1 MAEKRYYW
9 IKLKDTFL
17 TSDAVDFLMSQK
29 NGANYVV
36 LYQMLCLKT
45 VNTGGELS
53 RQIGEVIIPFDIDKI
68 HRDCKYFEK
77 DTVVVA
83 LELYRKL
90 GLVYE
95 NKNGFLQIANFDNLV
110 GSETRQAELMR
121 EKRKRVN
128 EIEQTANQNKT
139 FYIDNYTNKKRY
151 GGNYYYVLERDKN
164 RCASCGSTETLC
176 VHHIIGYDE
185 NEPKSCNASSMIT
198 LCRTCHSNEHNNPH
212 SVVTNKLLDDISF
225 DMELYSLIST
235 INPNSRGNNVTRELQ
250 KSYSKVT
257 QEKDIRYKRIDNR
270 KYKESIS
277 KDIPKKESKSTF
289 DDLISS
295 YTSNSE
301 LHNSIIEFIK
311 MRKLI
316 KKPMTDKALNLLFSS
331 LDKLSKSDTDKKA
344 ILEQSILNCWQGV
357 FPLKTDKPAESTDI
371 NKAIDII
378 NNRRNQAELLQSR
391 FLADLRKN
399 PSFAEAESR
408 LDGLR
413 FDKSKAECQ
422 GRDTTE
428 LERKMKEAEAEFAA
442 VLGKIG
448 YSLSDLETKYT
459 CKKCNDTGFFEGK
472 QCECLKKIMEV

>member
-45 VNTGGELS
+45 INTGGELS

-95 NKNGFLQIANFDNLV
+95 NKNGFLQIADFGNLV
-110 GSETRQAELMR
+110 GGETKWAEY
-121 EKRKRVN
+121 KR
-128 EIEQTANQNKT
+128 
-139 FYIDNYTNKKRY
+139 
-151 GGNYYYVLERDKN
+151 LERQKEEQK
-164 RCASCGSTETLC
+164 RIGQSPKESPTE
-176 VHHIIGYDE
+176 VQQ
-185 NEPKSCNASSMIT
+185 
-198 LCRTCHSNEHNNPH
+198 
-212 SVVTNKLLDDISF
+212 DI
-225 DMELYSLIST
+225 DIKIS
-235 INPNSRGNNVTRELQ
+235 
-250 KSYSKVT
+250 
-257 QEKDIRYKRIDNR
+257 RYKDNR

-316 KKPMTDKALNLLFSS
+316 KKPMTDKALS
-331 LDKLSKSDTDKKA
+331 LTLNDLDRLSKNDSEKIA
-344 ILEQSILNCWQGV
+344 ILEKSIKRCWQGV
-357 FPLKTDKPAESTDI
+357 FPLNEDKPAESTDI

-422 GRDTTE
+422 GKDTTA
-428 LERKMKEAEAEFAA
+428 LKEQLKAAEEDFAEA
-442 VLGKIG
+442 LRIIG
-448 YSLSDLETKYT
+448 YSLDDLITKYFCQK
-459 CKKCNDTGFFEGK
+459 CKDTGFINGQ

>member
-1 MAEKRYYW
+1 MAVKRYYW

-83 LELYRKL
+83 LELYQKL

-95 NKNGFLQIANFDNLV
+95 NKDGFLQIANFDNLV
-110 GSETRQAELMR
+110 GSETRQAGLMR
-121 EKRKRVN
+121 EKRKRIN
-128 EIEQTANQNKT
+128 KIEQTANQNKT

-151 GGNYYYVLERDKN
+151 GGNYYYVLERDKK

-257 QEKDIRYKRIDNR
+257 QEKDIRDKILDTRYNSIDIDSNNNSNSNNTNVQHEQQDCSLPKENIFITLSLNDNSEFEVTENYLKKLKPLFPAVNIEQEFR
-270 KYKESIS
+270 KMCAWSINN
-277 KDIPKKESKSTF
+277 PKKRKTRKGITRF
-289 DDLISS
+289 INNWL
-295 YTSNSE
+295 SNAQ
-301 LHNSIIEFIK
+301 
-311 MRKLI
+311 
-316 KKPMTDKALNLLFSS
+316 DKAHFNSNNNSQNDF
-331 LDKLSKSDTDKKA
+331 
-344 ILEQSILNCWQGV
+344 EQRKNQ
-357 FPLKTDKPAESTDI
+357 FA
-371 NKAIDII
+371 DII
-378 NNRRNQAELLQSR
+378 RKNRRTQ
-391 FLADLRKN
+391 
-399 PSFAEAESR
+399 
-408 LDGLR
+408 
-413 FDKSKAECQ
+413 
-422 GRDTTE
+422 
-428 LERKMKEAEAEFAA
+428 ERY
-442 VLGKIG
+442 L
-448 YSLSDLETKYT
+448 
-459 CKKCNDTGFFEGK
+459 
-472 QCECLKKIMEV
+472 